1 MTSVFPP
8 FQPKYQPYPQKVANV
23 TFQSPSYP
31 TNSWMENALNNQ
43 INDYNRVTNAIPW
56 YWTPI
61 YPATG
66 SNSTYS
72 IGLSYT
78 NITANLA
85 HTTTDG
91 NIIIQENPA
100 SDLVVTT
107 TYAVGVTS
115 ASSSGG
121 LFLTAMDDYTAAYT
135 QMDGSGNTLMT
146 GYPMR
151 GSPYA
156 TFVYN
161 NSEIFIG
168 FNQNASGI
176 TVSGEQLN
184 PNLIRYTVDV
194 FGQANTEY
202 NTSFQDI
209 TTPVA
214 GIYTTR
220 ASFYDHMNDTGMT
233 VSAQYINNGL
243 LTINATLQTGITSG
257 STIVYET
264 VGITLSIIIGSTN
277 VYGQT
282 FPTGISNI
290 NIGNNATFSYTS
302 SIVINTTDSR
312 AYTIQPN
319 LTPNATPYVI
329 TLKYA
334 HPQTYRWY
342 IYTGATLVQSSNN
355 VMTTS
360 AFTGVLQIASG
371 GIDVSQYSNT
381 QQLYDA
387 YAGGYVTGGA
397 VGNYQGAL
405 ILPWSFDID
414 WVIGGTG
421 SLGSILWMLPNH
433 WNLMSYSAPL
443 GNTAMAPITT
453 NVFLQNCTYGNLTF
467 YSIFSATNTVTID
480 SGTIIPAEPNIS
492 GLGSTGQTALA
503 EQLNVD
509 IPYLIKFY
517 TGAAA
522 PAGPGI
528 GTATDPYGYGTFAAA
543 YARLLVFA
551 SLLGILDEF
560 GEEEIAAEIAILS
573 WLIGVNSIGILPPNT
588 NVFQIQRESTWGG
601 IIVPA
606 DYLVQAQVASI
617 GSFGNS
623 FYNDHHFHWGYL
635 LYTIYASFLVGGISF
650 DPYLIQITEI
660 VKDICNP
667 VVDFYAW
674 KTRHKDWYGGHS
686 WATGVDNEVNR
697 QQESSGEA
705 INAYYA
711 AYLVSQFI
719 LVNPTL
725 ASTAGVCMWL
735 EILASQQYY
744 QMYAPGARIGV
755 MSNVGNVGIILTQG
769 KALTLDWAMQPNN
782 FNGRAIGMY
791 GIQTLPYTE
800 ITAHLLQ
807 TQNNYWQ
814 SILPNLP
821 GYYALTPYLV
831 TSLNSRNF
839 TPVYPPNGNNLIPYF
854 NPQIDG
860 VFWGLVGLKILAYS
874 NTAISNSDITAA
886 YNNAT
891 SLQKILPQSSIV
903 KQFDTFSN
911 TLYLLQVLRGI
922 IA

>member
-8 FQPKYQPYPQKVANV
+8 FQTSPGNPYPQRVKNV

-31 TNSWMENALNNQ
+31 TNSWMENALNDQ
-43 INDYNRVTNAIPW
+43 IPENIRNTNAVPW
-56 YWTPI
+56 YWIPF
-61 YPATG
+61 YPAMLS
-66 SNSTYS
+66 SNTSYS
-72 IGLSYT
+72 LGLSYT
-78 NITANLA
+78 NLTANIA

-91 NIIIQENPA
+91 NIIIQENPTP
-100 SDLVVTT
+100 DLIVTT
-107 TYAVGVTS
+107 TYAAGITS

-121 LFLTAMDDYTAAYT
+121 LFLTGMDDYTATYT
-135 QMDGSGNTLMT
+135 QTDGSGNTLLT
-146 GYPMR
+146 AYPMR

-161 NSEIFIG
+161 NSEILIG
-168 FNQNASGI
+168 FNQSATGI
-176 TVSGEQLN
+176 TVSAEHVPEN
-184 PNLIRYTVDV
+184 PSIIRYTIDV
-194 FGQANTEY
+194 FGQKGTQL
-202 NTSFQDI
+202 NTSFQDVS
-209 TTPVA
+209 TPVA
-214 GIYTTR
+214 GIYASE
-220 ASFYDHMNDTGMT
+220 ASFYDGMNDTGMT

-243 LTINATLQTGITSG
+243 LLLVANLQSGITSG
-257 STIVYET
+257 NTMVFIAFGIIV
-264 VGITLSIIIGSTN
+264 GSTN
-277 VYGQT
+277 IYSL
-282 FPTGISNI
+282 PYPIGITNI
-290 NIGNNATFSYTS
+290 NIGNNTTFSYTS
-302 SIVINTTDSR
+302 PITINTTDSR
-312 AYTIQPN
+312 TYTIQPN
-319 LTPNATPYVI
+319 LSPSATPYVLSL
-329 TLKYA
+329 TYG

-342 IYTGATLVQSSNN
+342 IYTTATLVQSGNS

-360 AFTGVLQIASG
+360 PFTGLLQIASG

-381 QQLYDA
+381 QTLYDT
-387 YAGGYVTGGA
+387 YVGGYVTGGA
-397 VGNYQGAL
+397 VGNFQGYST
-405 ILPWSFDID
+405 LPWSFDID
-414 WVIGGTG
+414 WIIGGTG

-433 WNLMSYSAPL
+433 WNLMTYSAPL

-453 NVFLQNCTYGNLTF
+453 SVFLQHCTYGNLTF
-467 YSIFSATNTVTID
+467 YSIFSATNTVIVSNTP
-480 SGTIIPAEPNIS
+480 IPPGPDIS
-492 GLGSTGQTALA
+492 GLGSTGLTALSN
-503 EQLNVD
+503 QLAID
-509 IPYLIKFY
+509 IPYQIKFL
-517 TGAAA
+517 TGA
-522 PAGPGI
+522 PRPPGGGI

-543 YARLLVFA
+543 YARLIVFA
-551 SLLGILDEF
+551 NLLGELDTYLDEAMASK
-560 GEEEIAAEIAILS
+560 ETILS
-573 WLIGVNSIGILPPNT
+573 WLMGTNSSALPSPNT
-588 NVFQIQRESTWGG
+588 NVFQIQREPTWGG

-606 DYLVQAQVASI
+606 DYLYQANKNVL

-635 LYTIYASFLVGGISF
+635 LYTIYAYSLLGDSFAGFIA
-650 DPYLIQITEI
+650 QITEI

-686 WATGVDNEVNR
+686 WATGVDSEVNR

-705 INAYYA
+705 INGYYA
-711 AYLVSQFI
+711 AYLVSNSI
-719 LVNPTL
+719 LTDPTL

-755 MSNVGNVGIILTQG
+755 MSNVGNVGIIFTQG

-831 TSLNSRNF
+831 TSLNSGNF

-854 NPQIDG
+854 NPQTAG

-891 SLQKILPQSSIV
+891 TLQSMTPQNPIT